1 MITTTI
7 QHFFAKLILTLITFS
22 FSTLSL
28 AATERDLIHAIIG
41 GEIELVRTVL
51 NEGISANS
59 MSADTTTALQWA
71 AQGNHNTIAQLLLEN
86 GADANIANRYGVTAA
101 TLAAENG
108 NAEIMQLLL
117 AAGVCLLYTSDAAD
131 E

>member
-22 FSTLSL
+22 FSALSL

-41 GEIELVRTVL
+41 GEIELVRAVL

-71 AQGNHNTIAQLLLEN
+71 AQGNHNTIAQLLLELSL
-86 GADANIANRYGVTAA
+86 IHISEPTRPY
-101 TLAAENG
+101 
-108 NAEIMQLLL
+108 
-117 AAGVCLLYTSDAAD
+117 
-131 E
+131 